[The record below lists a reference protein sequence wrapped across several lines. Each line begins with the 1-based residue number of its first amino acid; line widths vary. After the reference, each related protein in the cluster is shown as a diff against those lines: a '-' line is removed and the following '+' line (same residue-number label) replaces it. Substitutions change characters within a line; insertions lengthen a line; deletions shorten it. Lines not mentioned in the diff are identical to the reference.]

1 MMSKKTTGKKNTSQ
15 KTNLLPLILAGLGI
29 IALIAVGLIL
39 NTNQGEE
46 IESIDALTFPP
57 IEVNQPAPELTLF
70 DLDGNEVSLKDFRG
84 EVILVNNWATW
95 CPPCREEMPEFKAYY
110 DKYKDQGFQVVA
122 IEAGEPEAEVRDF
135 VEGAGLDFVIL
146 LDPENKSLITFQQ
159 NSLPNSFV
167 IDRKGNLRLAWLG
180 AINGAT
186 LEKYVTPLLKE

>member
-1 MMSKKTTGKKNTSQ
+1 MSKKTTGKKNASQ

-29 IALIAVGLIL
+29 ITLIAVGLIL
-39 NTNQGEE
+39 SSNQGEAVE
-46 IESIDALTFPP
+46 NIDALTFPP
-57 IEVNQPAPELTLF
+57 VEVNQPAPELTLF
-70 DLDGNEVSLKDFRG
+70 DLDGNEVSLTDFQG

-122 IEAGEPEAEVRDF
+122 IEAGEPEAEVRNF
-135 VEGAGLDFVIL
+135 VEQAGLDFVIL
-146 LDPENKSLITFQQ
+146 LDPENKSLITFQH

-180 AINGAT
+180 AINGPT

>member
-1 MMSKKTTGKKNTSQ
+1 MSKKTTGKKNNSR

-39 NTNQGEE
+39 SANQVEV
-46 IESIDALTFPP
+46 IESVAALTFPP
-57 IEVNQPAPELTLF
+57 VEVNQPSLELTLF
-70 DLDGNEVSLKDFRG
+70 DLDGNEVSLNDFLG

-110 DKYKDQGFQVVA
+110 DKYKGQGFQVIA
-122 IEAGEPEAEVRDF
+122 IEAGEPEVEVRNF
-135 VEGAGLDFVIL
+135 VKGAGLDFVIL
-146 LDPENKSLITFQQ
+146 LDPENKSLITFQHS
-159 NSLPNSFV
+159 SLPNSFV

-186 LEKYVTPLLKE
+186 LEKHVTPLLKE

>member
-1 MMSKKTTGKKNTSQ
+1 MSKNTPGKKNNSR

-29 IALIAVGLIL
+29 IALIAVGLFL
-39 NTNQGEE
+39 STNQGEV

-57 IEVNQPAPELTLF
+57 IEVKQPAPELTLF
-70 DLDGNEVSLKDFRG
+70 DLDGNEVSLKDFLG

-95 CPPCREEMPEFKAYY
+95 CPPCREEKPEFKAYY

-122 IEAGEPEAEVRDF
+122 IEAGEPEIEVRNF

-146 LDPENKSLITFQQ
+146 LDPENKSLITFQHS
-159 NSLPNSFV
+159 SLPNSFV

-180 AINGAT
+180 AINGST

>member
-1 MMSKKTTGKKNTSQ
+1 MSKKTTGKKNASQ

-29 IALIAVGLIL
+29 ITLIAVGLIL
-39 NTNQGEE
+39 RSNQGEAV
-46 IESIDALTFPP
+46 ESINALTFPP
-57 IEVNQPAPELTLF
+57 VEVNQPAPELTLF
-70 DLDGNEVSLKDFRG
+70 DLDGNEVSLTDFQG

-110 DKYKDQGFQVVA
+110 DKYKDQGFQVIA
-122 IEAGEPEAEVRDF
+122 IEAGEPEAEVRNF
-135 VEGAGLDFVIL
+135 VEQAGLDFVIL
-146 LDPENKSLITFQQ
+146 LDPENKSLITFQH

-180 AINGAT
+180 AINGPT

>member
-1 MMSKKTTGKKNTSQ
+1 MSKKTTGKKNASQ

-29 IALIAVGLIL
+29 ITLIAVGLIL
-39 NTNQGEE
+39 SSNQGEAVE
-46 IESIDALTFPP
+46 NIDALTFPP
-57 IEVNQPAPELTLF
+57 VEVNQPAPELTLF
-70 DLDGNEVSLKDFRG
+70 DLDGNEVSLTDFQG

-122 IEAGEPEAEVRDF
+122 IQAGEPEAAVRNF
-135 VEGAGLDFVIL
+135 VEQAGLDFVIL
-146 LDPENKSLITFQQ
+146 LDPENKSLITFQH

-180 AINGAT
+180 AINGPT